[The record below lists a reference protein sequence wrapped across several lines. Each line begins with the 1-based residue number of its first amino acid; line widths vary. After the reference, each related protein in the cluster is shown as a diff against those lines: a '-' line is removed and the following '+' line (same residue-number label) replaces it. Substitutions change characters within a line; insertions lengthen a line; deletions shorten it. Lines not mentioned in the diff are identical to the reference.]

1 MLNTKLP
8 LPEKVAP
15 RGSSLALSP
24 AARTGCEYTAET
36 HDAVVTVL
44 AISPDSEDHDLLNE
58 IFSHSKWRL
67 RHATSCAEALHFLR
81 MNRVGVVISE
91 CDLQDRCW
99 KELYQEAMELTLPR
113 PRFIIASRLA
123 DDRLW
128 SEALNLGAYNVLAK
142 PFDPKEVFWVVS
154 HAWLDWKRELDGG
167 RRTVAATV

>member
-15 RGSSLALSP
+15 RGSSLALLSAACSSAP
-24 AARTGCEYTAET
+24 ARA
-36 HDAVVTVL
+36 HDGIVTVL
-44 AISPDSEDHDLLNE
+44 AISPLPEDHALLSE
-58 IFSHSKWRL
+58 IFTHSKWQL
-67 RHATSCAEALHFLR
+67 CHATNCEEAIYFLR
-81 MNRVGVVISE
+81 ENRVGVVITE
-91 CDLQDRCW
+91 CDLDDSCW
-99 KELYQEAMELTLPR
+99 KELYQEAMELAHPR

-154 HAWLDWKRELDGG
+154 HAWLDWKRELEGG
-167 RRTVAATV
+167 RRAAAAAV